1 MIGLATDRTV
11 SALLGQGRAAL
22 EAAGIEAARR
32 EAEWLLA
39 ARLGV
44 DRFRLHLEPT
54 RRLSASAA
62 AAFLDL
68 IERRAAREPL
78 QYLIGWEE
86 FHGVRLALTPDVLV
100 PRPETEGLVAW
111 AIELLADRPQPVV
124 ADLGTGSGAIA
135 CAVAR
140 AVPRAEVLAVEQSS
154 GALAVASRNVREL
167 GLSGR
172 VRLLAGDLFAPLGSL
187 LGSLDL
193 VVSNPPYLPSA
204 VIPSLPP
211 EVSRHEPR
219 AALDG
224 GPDGLAV
231 IRRLVQGAP
240 AMLRPR
246 GWLLME
252 IGEEQAGPI
261 ASLMAAEGFAG
272 IQARRDLNGVERYVA
287 GSWDGA
293 APGVST
299 TWAACASGAVRR
311 EGC

>member
-1 MIGLATDRTV
+1 VIGVTTDRTV

-22 EAAGIEAARR
+22 EAAGIETARP

-44 DRFRLHLEPT
+44 ERFQLYLDPERL
-54 RRLSASAA
+54 LSAPAA
-62 AAFLDL
+62 TGYLGL
-68 IERRAAREPL
+68 IARRAAREPL
-78 QYLIGWEE
+78 QYLLGWED
-86 FHGVRLALTPDVLV
+86 FYGLRLAVTPDVLV

-111 AIELLADRPQPVV
+111 ALAVLGESPDPVV

-135 CAVAR
+135 CAIAR
-140 AVPRAEVLAVEQSS
+140 AVPRAEVLAVEVSA
-154 GALAVASRNVREL
+154 GALVVASRNVREL
-167 GLSGR
+167 GLSSR

-193 VVSNPPYLPSA
+193 VVANPPYLPSA
-204 VIPSLPP
+204 VIASLPP

-224 GPDGLAV
+224 GPDGMAV
-231 IRRLVQGAP
+231 IRRIVNGAP
-240 AMLRPR
+240 AVLKPG

-272 IQARRDLNGVERYVA
+272 IQARRDLNRVERYI
-287 GSWDGA
+287 GGRWSG
-293 APGVST
+293 PGPILST
-299 TWAACASGAVRR
+299 LAACASGAARR